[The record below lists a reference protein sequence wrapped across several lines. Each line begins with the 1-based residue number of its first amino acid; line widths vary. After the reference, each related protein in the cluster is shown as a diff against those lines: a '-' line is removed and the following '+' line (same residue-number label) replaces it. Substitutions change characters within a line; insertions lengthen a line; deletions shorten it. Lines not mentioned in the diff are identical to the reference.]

1 MKNITGKES
10 QILILLGFLVFQ
22 APNCMAWEFTTP
34 TKPNYVYMAGT
45 GTAEDPYQISNAEEL
60 VTLCSYV
67 NSVEKYSIGKY
78 FKLTKDIFLND
89 KVLNEDGTLTTDTVK
104 LKKWKPCGQGKTTNS
119 LKTFQ
124 GTFDGDNHTISG
136 IYIND
141 TTQQDL
147 GLFGFLHRG
156 AEIKNLTIKDSYI
169 RGTGAI
175 GAICGQ
181 SHYGIITNCTSF
193 ARVESVGPTI
203 QVGGIA
209 GSVHGKETEH
219 TATLINC
226 TNYGTIIGKSVPDE
240 YGGRYNCYVGGI
252 CGDLSSSANVKECT
266 NEGFVYADGWGAAG
280 GITGTVTGGASVAGS
295 TNKGTVTSNAHISMG
310 GISGNNWEVI
320 RECRNEGE
328 IIPTVKGCTIGG
340 ICGTCSFNSRIYNSV
355 NVADIKTDVD
365 SLTVGGICGNARA
378 ESSYGSYYSIIITGC
393 TNEGNIGLGGYL
405 SLAGGICG
413 RNYSADIRKSKNSG
427 NITTDYYAAGIS
439 PLCEYHSSV
448 EESENT
454 GTIKG
459 RTYIGGIV
467 GKTTDMV
474 VACNNRGSV
483 SPLNSGGTV
492 GGVAAY
498 LSSSSCYVINC
509 FNTGHISNGY
519 MMGGVM
525 GHAVSSGSVRNCYNA
540 GLISAET
547 KAYIGGVC
555 GYSARVT
562 NSYNV
567 GEIRSTGDNSFVG
580 SISGYSYGSITN
592 CYDMGETYSYG
603 KNSITGYLAGDFSI
617 SSSRYYNFRN
627 CYYLEGALHGEHF
640 TNRNIYE
647 IGLTSLQEDDFRTL
661 ATRLNVV
668 EYWDEKLPYVQG
680 YYRPLLTNYYEEND
694 PSYFTV
700 TSMNSNE
707 TVLIDMGRPMDNTFF
722 MADTTGLLTEAFNV
736 VSGKSFVKNAM
747 IIDEKGIN
755 IEDTLKTGNLCYQR
769 KNMKEY
775 ETLCLPFDVTSDD
788 FTKSSIL
795 LRPTLAGRNYVVLN
809 DTLEAAQA
817 GKPFILHNTDS
828 IESITIEK
836 NSAIIIPTAD
846 SLSMLVGTFQTAIPD
861 SSNLIL
867 TNTDST
873 YIFRI
878 VSGQDS
884 LTAFRAY
891 LKPTIMTGSDSLKI
905 SDRPKIHQITYQVNE
920 KVYATDSLTFG
931 SIIVPVATP
940 EEEGHT
946 FSGWNNIPTMMPDSS
961 IVILGSFT
969 INTYKLTYT
978 IDDTEIATDSITYN
992 QPIPLMETP
1001 TKEGHTFSGWNE
1013 VPQTMPA
1020 KDVIIT
1026 GTFTPNTY
1034 LLLYIVDGKEYA
1046 TVEVTYGDEIT
1057 LLDIPTKEGYLFS
1070 GWSNPPQTMPA
1081 HNVTVIGSF
1090 EVDAIENTTTDT
1102 PLVDVYTLQG
1112 VKIMHQVSTSEIKHL
1127 LPHGVY
1133 IINGKK
1139 QIVR

>member
-1 MKNITGKES
+1 MKNIIRKYFRL
-10 QILILLGFLVFQ
+10 LILLGFLTFRPQNTV
-22 APNCMAWEFTTP
+22 AWEFTTP
-34 TKPNYVYMAGT
+34 TKPEYIYMAGT

-67 NSVEKYSIGKY
+67 NSVKEYSVGKH
-78 FKLTKDIFLND
+78 FKLTKDIILND
-89 KVLNEDGTLTTDTVK
+89 KVLNEDGTLITDTAK
-104 LKKWKPCGQGKTTNS
+104 LKKWEPCGHGEVSQPW
-119 LKTFQ
+119 KTFQ
-124 GTFDGDNHTISG
+124 GTFDGNNHTISG
-136 IYIND
+136 IYVND
-141 TTQQDL
+141 TTRQDL

-156 AEIKNLTIKDSYI
+156 AEIKDLTIKDSYI

-181 SHYGIITNCTSF
+181 SHYGIITNCTSY
-193 ARVESVGPTI
+193 ATVESVGPTI

-209 GSVHGKETEH
+209 GSIHGKETEY

-226 TNYGTIIGKSVPDE
+226 SNYGIVIGKSVPDE

-266 NEGFVYADGWGAAG
+266 NKGFVYADGWGAAG
-280 GITGTVTGGASVAGS
+280 GITGTVTGGASVTGS
-295 TNKGTVTSNAHISMG
+295 TNKGTVTSNARISMG
-310 GISGNNWEVI
+310 GISGNNWQVI
-320 RECRNEGE
+320 RDCRNEGE

-378 ESSYGSYYSIIITGC
+378 ESSYGSSYSIIITGC
-393 TNEGNIGLGGYL
+393 TNEGHIELGGSL

-413 RNYSADIRKSKNSG
+413 RNYSADILKSKNSG

-439 PLCEYHSSV
+439 PLCEYHSTV

-483 SPLNSGGTV
+483 SPLKSGGTV
-492 GGVAAY
+492 GGIAAY

-509 FNTGHISNGY
+509 FNIGHISNGY

-525 GHAVSSGSVRNCYNA
+525 GHAVSNGSVRNCYNA
-540 GLISAET
+540 GLISAEA

-567 GEIRSTGDNSFVG
+567 GEIRSTGDNSYIG
-580 SISGYSYGSITN
+580 SISGYSYGSIIN
-592 CYDMGETYSYG
+592 CYNMGETYSYG
-603 KNSITGYLAGDFSI
+603 KNSFAGYLVGDFSI

-627 CYYLEGALHGEHF
+627 CYYLEGALHGENF

-647 IGLTSLQEDDFRTL
+647 SGLTLLQEEEFKTL
-661 ATRLNVV
+661 ATQLNVV
-668 EYWDEKLPYVQG
+668 EYWGEKLPYVQG
-680 YYRPLLTNYYEEND
+680 YYRPVLTNYYEEIE

-700 TSMNSNE
+700 TSMNSND

-722 MADTTGLLTEAFNV
+722 TTDTTGLLTEAFNV
-736 VSGKSFVKNAM
+736 VSGKSFVKNAI
-747 IIDEKGIN
+747 IIDAKGIN
-755 IEDTLKTGNLCYQR
+755 IKDTLQTGNLCYQR
-769 KNMKEY
+769 KNIREY
-775 ETLCLPFDVTSDD
+775 ETFCLPFDVTNDD

-795 LRPTLAGRNYVVLN
+795 LRPTLVGKDYAVLN
-809 DTLEAAQA
+809 DTLEVAQA
-817 GKPFILHNTDS
+817 GKPFILHYTDS

-836 NSAIIIPTAD
+836 NSAIIIPAAD
-846 SLSMLVGTFQTAIPD
+846 CLSMLVGTFQTVIPD
-861 SSNLIL
+861 SSSLIL
-867 TNTDST
+867 ANTDST
-873 YIFRI
+873 YIFRPF
-878 VSGQDS
+878 SGEDS

-891 LKPTIMTGSDSLKI
+891 LKPTTMIGSDSLKI
-905 SDRPKIHQITYQVNE
+905 SDRPKIHQITYLVNE

-931 SIIVPVATP
+931 SLIVPVATP

-961 IVILGSFT
+961 IVILGSFI

-978 IDDTEIATDSITYN
+978 IDGIEIATDSITYN
-992 QPIPLMETP
+992 HPIPLMETP
-1001 TKEGHTFSGWNE
+1001 TKEGHTFNGWNE
-1013 VPQTMPA
+1013 VPETMPA
-1020 KDVIIT
+1020 QDVTIT
-1026 GTFTPNTY
+1026 GSFTPNTY

-1046 TVEVTYGDEIT
+1046 TIEMTYGEDIT
-1057 LLDIPTKEGYLFS
+1057 LLDIPTKEGHLFS
-1070 GWSNPPQTMPA
+1070 GWSNIPQTMPA
-1081 HNVTVIGSF
+1081 HDVTVTGCF
-1090 EVDAIENTTTDT
+1090 EVDAIENTTTT
-1102 PLVDVYTLQG
+1102 NPLVDVYTLQG
-1112 VKIMHQVSTSEIKHL
+1112 VKVMLQVSTSEIMHQ

-1133 IINGKK
+1133 IINGEKR
-1139 QIVR
+1139 IVR